1 MLTFPHF
8 LDTSEEYTS
17 LVEGLNPDPELHKT
31 MVILEPVRVLL
42 PTRYRS
48 SHICINIFLIS
59 QQNTGN
65 PLVGHKRAQF
75 NMFIRPIPGF
85 ESMANI
91 KTALIPI
98 LWVDE
103 GILLN
108 EEMITLMRTTLI
120 DRLVLVDVLHWVL
133 FGGGLAIFVVFLI
146 WYLCTRNNGGSNL

>member
-1 MLTFPHF
+1 
-8 LDTSEEYTS
+8 
-17 LVEGLNPDPELHKT
+17 
-31 MVILEPVRVLL
+31 
-42 PTRYRS
+42 
-48 SHICINIFLIS
+48 
-59 QQNTGN
+59 
-65 PLVGHKRAQF
+65 
-75 NMFIRPIPGF
+75 MFIRPIPGF

-133 FGGGLAIFVVFLI
+133 FGGGLAFFVVFLI